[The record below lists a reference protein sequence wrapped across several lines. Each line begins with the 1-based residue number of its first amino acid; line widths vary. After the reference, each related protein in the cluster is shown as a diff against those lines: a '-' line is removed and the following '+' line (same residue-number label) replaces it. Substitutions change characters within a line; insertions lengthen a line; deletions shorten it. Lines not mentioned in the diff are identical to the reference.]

1 MPSEPFTFG
10 PFMLDMDR
18 GMLSRDGRPVA
29 VGQKGLLLLQAFLQS
44 PGKILGKASL
54 MDVAWPGVAVEE
66 SNLSVQIA
74 ALRKL
79 LGTAH
84 DGAEWI
90 TTVPRVGYRFA
101 GPVASRAQSA
111 TPQRA
116 ESNAQSR
123 PIIAVL
129 PFGIIGEVDK
139 EYLADGLTEDII
151 TALSRFR
158 WFRVIGRG
166 SAFIFKGKQIDVL
179 QAARELGA
187 RYVLQGSVRQSAL
200 RLRITAQV
208 IDASDGSNVWAER
221 YDLEMADVFAIQD
234 EIAERVAGAIEPE
247 LLKSESYVAA
257 MLHTGNMTAWDLVRR
272 GMWHF
277 HKVTR
282 DGHLAARALFRHAC
296 TIDPD
301 LPESHIWLGR
311 VSAGIIAYG
320 WSDAPGADSK
330 EGVDAA
336 AHAIALDPRDPYA
349 HYAFAIAS
357 AYSNAPLVAVSAAEK
372 AIALSS
378 SFALGHLV
386 LGLARLFAGLA
397 REAIEPLEHGL
408 ALNPNDPQNLT
419 WYNLLAYAQL
429 LAGEAERALA
439 TANRVL
445 AIRPTFRPTLETL
458 TCCHVALGK
467 VDDARRCASRMN
479 ELTGPE
485 SHFLAPLKQLH
496 PEWDEQISQMLDRA
510 RA

>member
-1 MPSEPFTFG
+1 MPHEHFTFG

-29 VGQKGLLLLQAFLQS
+29 VGQKGLLLLQAFLQW
-44 PGKILGKASL
+44 PGKIYDKAGL

-84 DGAEWI
+84 DGSEWI

-101 GPVASRAQSA
+101 GPVA
-111 TPQRA
+111 PQTVVA
-116 ESNAQSR
+116 EREGNGQPR
-123 PIIAVL
+123 PSIAVL
-129 PFGIIGEVDK
+129 PFGIIGEADK
-139 EYLADGLTEDII
+139 EYLADGLTEDVI

-158 WFRVIGRG
+158 WFGVIGRN
-166 SAFIFKGKQIDVL
+166 SAFTFKGKQMDVL

-200 RLRITAQV
+200 RLRITAQF

-247 LLKSESYVAA
+247 LLKTESHLAA
-257 MLHTGNMTAWDLVRR
+257 MRHTGNMTAWDLVRQ

-282 DGHLAARALFRHAC
+282 EGHLAARTLFRRAC
-296 TIDPD
+296 AIDPD

-320 WSDAPGADSK
+320 WSDAPSADSK

-336 AHAIALDPRDPYA
+336 ARAITLDPRDPYA
-349 HYAFAIAS
+349 HYAFAIAN
-357 AYSNAPLVAVSAAEK
+357 AYSNAPLVAASAAEK

-378 SFALGHLV
+378 SFALGHMV
-386 LGLARLFAGLA
+386 LGMARLFAGLA

-408 ALNPNDPQNLT
+408 ALNPNDPQNLA
-419 WYNLLAYAQL
+419 WYNVLAYAQL
-429 LAGEAERALA
+429 FSGEAERALA
-439 TANRVL
+439 TANKVL
-445 AIRPTFRPTLETL
+445 AIRPNFRPTFETL
-458 TCCHVALGK
+458 ACCYVAVGK
-467 VDDARRCASRMN
+467 LDNAHRCASRMN
-479 ELTGPE
+479 ELAGPE

-496 PEWDEQISQMLDRA
+496 PKWDQRISQMLDRA
-510 RA
+510 RT

>member
-1 MPSEPFTFG
+1 MPHEPFTFG

-18 GMLSRDGRPVA
+18 GVLSRDGRPVT
-29 VGQKGLLLLQAFLQS
+29 VGQKGLLLLRAFLES
-44 PGKILGKASL
+44 PGRILDKASL
-54 MDVAWPGVAVEE
+54 MDVAWPGLAVEE

-90 TTVPRVGYRFA
+90 TTVPRVGYRFG
-101 GPVASRAQSA
+101 GPVAPQAQTA
-111 TPQRA
+111 APQRT
-116 ESNAQSR
+116 ESNTQSR
-123 PIIAVL
+123 PSIAVL
-129 PFGIIGEVDK
+129 PFGIIGEADK
-139 EYLADGLTEDII
+139 EYLADGLTEDTI

-158 WFRVIGRG
+158 WFRVIGRS
-166 SAFIFKGKQIDVL
+166 SAFIFKGKQMDPL

-200 RLRITAQV
+200 RLRITAQF
-208 IDASDGSNVWAER
+208 IDANDGSNVWAER
-221 YDLEMADVFAIQD
+221 YDLEMADAFAIQD

-247 LLKSESYVAA
+247 LLKTESHLAA
-257 MLHTGNMTAWDLVRR
+257 MRHTGNMTAWDLVRQ

-282 DGHLAARALFRHAC
+282 EGHLAARTLFRRAC

-311 VSAGIIAYG
+311 VSAGIVAYG

-336 AHAIALDPRDPYA
+336 AHAITLDPRDPYA
-349 HYAFAIAS
+349 HYAFAIAN
-357 AYSNAPLVAVSAAEK
+357 AYSAPLVAVSAAEK

-386 LGLARLFAGLA
+386 LGMARLFAGLA

-408 ALNPNDPQNLT
+408 ALNPNDPQNLA
-419 WYNLLAYAQL
+419 WYNLLAHAQL
-429 LAGEAERALA
+429 LTGDAERALA
-439 TANRVL
+439 TANKAL
-445 AIRPTFRPTLETL
+445 AIRPTFRPTFETL
-458 TCCHVALGK
+458 TCCHIALGNLEE
-467 VDDARRCASRMN
+467 ARQCASRMN
-479 ELTGPE
+479 ELGEPQ
-485 SHFLAPLKQLH
+485 SHFLAPLKRLH
-496 PEWDEQISQMLDRA
+496 PEWDERISQVLDRP

>member
-1 MPSEPFTFG
+1 MPREPFTFG

-18 GMLSRDGRPVA
+18 GMLSRDGRRVV
-29 VGQKGLLLLQAFLQS
+29 VGQKGLLLLRAFLES
-44 PGKILGKASL
+44 PGRILDKSSL
-54 MDVAWPGVAVEE
+54 MDVAWPGLAVEE

-79 LGTAH
+79 LGTAD

-90 TTVPRVGYRFA
+90 TTIPRVGYRFA
-101 GPVASRAQSA
+101 GPVAPRAQTA
-111 TPQRA
+111 TPEHTERDT
-116 ESNAQSR
+116 QSR
-123 PIIAVL
+123 PSIAVL
-129 PFGIIGEVDK
+129 PFGIIGEADK

-158 WFRVIGRG
+158 WFRVIGRS
-166 SAFIFKGKQIDVL
+166 SAFFFKGKQMDAL

-200 RLRITAQV
+200 RLRVTAQF
-208 IDASDGSNVWAER
+208 IDTSDGSNVWAER

-247 LLKSESYVAA
+247 LLKTESHLAA
-257 MLHTGNMTAWDLVRR
+257 LRHTGNMTAWDLVRQ
-272 GMWHF
+272 GTWHF

-282 DGHLAARALFRHAC
+282 EGHLAARTLFRRAC
-296 TIDPD
+296 AIDPD

-320 WSDAPGADSK
+320 WSDTPVVDSK

-336 AHAIALDPRDPYA
+336 AHAITLDPRDPYA
-349 HYAFAIAS
+349 HYAFAIAN
-357 AYSNAPLVAVSAAEK
+357 AYNSAPLVAVSAAEK

-378 SFALGHLV
+378 SFALGHLI

-408 ALNPNDPQNLT
+408 TLNPNDPQNLA
-419 WYNLLAYAQL
+419 WYNLLAHAQL
-429 LAGEAERALA
+429 LAGDAESALA
-439 TANRVL
+439 TANKAL
-445 AIRPTFRPTLETL
+445 AIRPTFRPTFETL
-458 TCCHVALGK
+458 TCCHIALGNL
-467 VDDARRCASRMN
+467 DDARQCASRMN
-479 ELTGPE
+479 ELREPQ

-496 PEWDEQISQMLDRA
+496 PEWDERISQLLD
-510 RA
+510 

>member
-1 MPSEPFTFG
+1 MPHEHFRFG

-29 VGQKGLLLLQAFLQS
+29 VGQKGLLLLRAFLES
-44 PGKILGKASL
+44 PGRVLDKSSL
-54 MDVAWPGVAVEE
+54 MDVAWPGLAVEE

-101 GPVASRAQSA
+101 GPVAPLAQTA

-116 ESNAQSR
+116 ESNAHSR
-123 PIIAVL
+123 PSIAVL
-129 PFGIIGEVDK
+129 PFGIIGESDK

-158 WFRVIGRG
+158 WFRVIGRN
-166 SAFIFKGKQIDVL
+166 SAFAFKGRQMDPL
-179 QAARELGA
+179 QVARELGA
-187 RYVLQGSVRQSAL
+187 HYVLQGSVRQSAL
-200 RLRITAQV
+200 RLRITAHF
-208 IDASDGSNVWAER
+208 IDASHGGNIWAER
-221 YDLEMADVFAIQD
+221 YDLAMADVFAIQD

-247 LLKSESYVAA
+247 LLKTEAHLAA
-257 MLHTGNMTAWDLVRR
+257 LRHTGNMTAWDLVRQ

-282 DGHLAARALFRHAC
+282 EGHLAARTLFRRAC
-296 TIDPD
+296 AIDPD

-311 VSAGIIAYG
+311 VSAGIVAYG

-336 AHAIALDPRDPYA
+336 ALAVTLDPRDPYA
-349 HYAFAIAS
+349 HYAFAIAN
-357 AYSNAPLVAVSAAEK
+357 AYNNAPLVAVSAAEN

-397 REAIEPLEHGL
+397 SEAIEPLEHGL
-408 ALNPNDPQNLT
+408 ALNPHDPQNVS
-419 WYNLLAYAQL
+419 WCNLLARAQL
-429 LAGEAERALA
+429 LTGQAEHALA
-439 TANRVL
+439 TANTAL

-458 TCCHVALGK
+458 ACCHVALGK
-467 VDDARRCASRMN
+467 LDDARHCASRMN
-479 ELTGPE
+479 EVGGPE

-496 PEWDEQISQMLDRA
+496 PEWDERISRILDRP

>member
-1 MPSEPFTFG
+1 MPHEHFTFG

-18 GMLSRDGRPVA
+18 GMLSRQGRPVA
-29 VGQKGLLLLQAFLQS
+29 VGQKGLLLLQAFLRS
-44 PGKILGKASL
+44 PGKILDKASL
-54 MDVAWPGVAVEE
+54 MDAAWLGVAVEE

-84 DGAEWI
+84 DGSEWI

-101 GPVASRAQSA
+101 GPVA
-111 TPQRA
+111 PQTAAAERA
-116 ESNAQSR
+116 EGNAQPR
-123 PIIAVL
+123 PSIAVL
-129 PFGIIGEVDK
+129 PFAMIGESDK

-158 WFRVIGRG
+158 WFRVIGRS
-166 SAFIFKGKQIDVL
+166 SAFTFKGKQMDVL

-187 RYVLQGSVRQSAL
+187 RYVLHGSVRQSAL
-200 RLRITAQV
+200 RLRITAQF

-247 LLKSESYVAA
+247 LLKTESHLAA
-257 MLHTGNMTAWDLVRR
+257 MRHTGNMTAWDLVRQ

-282 DGHLAARALFRHAC
+282 EGHLAARTLFRRAC
-296 TIDPD
+296 AIDPD

-320 WSDAPGADSK
+320 WSDAPSADSM

-336 AHAIALDPRDPYA
+336 ARAITLDSRDPYA
-349 HYAFAIAS
+349 HYAFAIANT
-357 AYSNAPLVAVSAAEK
+357 YSNAPVVAASAAEK

-386 LGLARLFAGLA
+386 LGMARLFAGLA
-397 REAIEPLEHGL
+397 SEAIEPLEHGL
-408 ALNPNDPQNLT
+408 ALNPNDPQNVV
-419 WYNLLAYAQL
+419 WYNVLAYAQL
-429 LAGEAERALA
+429 FAGEAERALA
-439 TANRVL
+439 TANKVL

-458 TCCHVALGK
+458 VCCHVALGRLG
-467 VDDARRCASRMN
+467 DAHRCASRMN
-479 ELTGPE
+479 ELAGPE

-496 PEWDEQISQMLDRA
+496 PEWDQRISQMLDQA
-510 RA
+510 RT

>member
-1 MPSEPFTFG
+1 MPHERFTFG
-10 PFMLDMDR
+10 PFMLEMDR
-18 GMLSRDGRPVA
+18 GMLLRDGRPVA

-84 DGAEWI
+84 DGSEWI

-101 GPVASRAQSA
+101 GPVAPPAQA
-111 TPQRA
+111 AAPERA
-116 ESNAQSR
+116 EGNAQSR
-123 PIIAVL
+123 PSIAVL
-129 PFGIIGEVDK
+129 PFGIIGEADK
-139 EYLADGLTEDII
+139 EYLADGLTEDVI

-158 WFRVIGRG
+158 WFRVIGRS
-166 SAFIFKGKQIDVL
+166 SAFIFKGKQMDAL
-179 QAARELGA
+179 QTARELGA

-200 RLRITAQV
+200 RLRITAQF
-208 IDASDGSNVWAER
+208 IDANDGSNVWAER

-247 LLKSESYVAA
+247 LLKTESHLAA
-257 MLHTGNMTAWDLVRR
+257 MRHTGNMTAWDLVRQ

-282 DGHLAARALFRHAC
+282 EGHLAARALFRRAC
-296 TIDPD
+296 AIDPD

-311 VSAGIIAYG
+311 VSAGIVAYG

-336 AHAIALDPRDPYA
+336 AHAISLDPRDPYA
-349 HYAFAIAS
+349 HYAFAIAN
-357 AYSNAPLVAVSAAEK
+357 AYSAPLVAVPAAEK

-386 LGLARLFAGLA
+386 LGMARLFAGLA

-408 ALNPNDPQNLT
+408 ALNPNDPQNLV

-439 TANRVL
+439 TANTVL

-458 TCCHVALGK
+458 ACCHVALGQ
-467 VDDARRCASRMN
+467 VDDALRCASRMN
-479 ELTGPE
+479 EVGGPE
-485 SHFLAPLKQLH
+485 SHFLAPLKRLH
-496 PEWDEQISQMLDRA
+496 PEWGERISQMLVRA
-510 RA
+510 RR

>member
-1 MPSEPFTFG
+1 MPHEHFTFG
-10 PFMLDMDR
+10 PFTLDMDR
-18 GMLSRDGRPVA
+18 GMLSRAGRPVA

-44 PGKILGKASL
+44 PGKILDKASL

-84 DGAEWI
+84 DGSEWI

-101 GPVASRAQSA
+101 GPVA
-111 TPQRA
+111 PQTAVTERA
-116 ESNAQSR
+116 EGNAQPR
-123 PIIAVL
+123 PSIAVL
-129 PFGIIGEVDK
+129 PFGIIGEADK

-158 WFRVIGRG
+158 WFRVIGRS
-166 SAFIFKGKQIDVL
+166 SAFVFKGKQMDVL

-187 RYVLQGSVRQSAL
+187 RYVLQGSVRQSAF
-200 RLRITAQV
+200 RLRITAQF

-247 LLKSESYVAA
+247 LLKTESHLAA
-257 MLHTGNMTAWDLVRR
+257 MRHTGNMTAWDLVRQ
-272 GMWHF
+272 GMWYF

-282 DGHLAARALFRHAC
+282 EGHLAARTLFRRAC
-296 TIDPD
+296 AIDPD

-320 WSDAPGADSK
+320 WSDAPSADSK
-330 EGVDAA
+330 EGVEAA
-336 AHAIALDPRDPYA
+336 ARAITLDSRDPYA
-349 HYAFAIAS
+349 HYAFAIAN
-357 AYSNAPLVAVSAAEK
+357 AYSNAPLVAASAAEK

-386 LGLARLFAGLA
+386 LGMARLFAGLA

-408 ALNPNDPQNLT
+408 ALNPNDPQNPV
-419 WYNLLAYAQL
+419 WYNVLAYAQL
-429 LAGEAERALA
+429 FAGEAERALA
-439 TANRVL
+439 TANKVL

-458 TCCHVALGK
+458 ACCHVAVGK
-467 VDDARRCASRMN
+467 LDDAHRCASRMI
-479 ELTGPE
+479 ELAGPE
-485 SHFLAPLKQLH
+485 SHFLTPLKQLH
-496 PEWDEQISQMLDRA
+496 PEWDQRISQMLDQA

>member
-1 MPSEPFTFG
+1 
-10 PFMLDMDR
+10 
-18 GMLSRDGRPVA
+18 
-29 VGQKGLLLLQAFLQS
+29 
-44 PGKILGKASL
+44 

-84 DGAEWI
+84 DGSEWI

-101 GPVASRAQSA
+101 GPITPRAQTA
-111 TPQRA
+111 AP
-116 ESNAQSR
+116 ESEGKAQSR
-123 PIIAVL
+123 PSIAVL
-129 PFGIIGEVDK
+129 PFGSIGESDK

-158 WFRVIGRG
+158 WFRVIGRS
-166 SAFIFKGKQIDVL
+166 SAFTFKGKQTDVL
-179 QAARELGA
+179 QAAEQLGA
-187 RYVLQGSVRQSAL
+187 RYVLQGSVRQSAP
-200 RLRITAQV
+200 RLRITAQF
-208 IDASDGSNVWAER
+208 IDASDGSNLWAER

-247 LLKSESYVAA
+247 LLKTQSHLAA
-257 MLHTGNMTAWDLVRR
+257 MRHTGNMTAWDLVRQ

-277 HKVTR
+277 HKITR
-282 DGHLAARALFRHAC
+282 ECHMAARTLFRRAC

-320 WSDAPGADSK
+320 WSDAPTADSK
-330 EGVDAA
+330 EAVDAA
-336 AHAIALDPRDPYA
+336 AHAITLDPRDPYA
-349 HYAFAIAS
+349 HYAFAIAN
-357 AYSNAPLVAVSAAEK
+357 AYSDAPLAAVSAAEK

-386 LGLARLFAGLA
+386 LGMARLYSGRA
-397 REAIEPLEHGL
+397 REAIDPLEHGL
-408 ALNPNDPQNLT
+408 ALNPNDPQNLV

-429 LAGEAERALA
+429 FAGEADRALA
-439 TANRVL
+439 TANTAL

-458 TCCHVALGK
+458 ACCHVALGK
-467 VDDARRCASRMN
+467 LNDARRCASRMN
-479 ELTGPE
+479 EVGGPE
-485 SHFLAPLKQLH
+485 SHFLAPLKRLH
-496 PEWDEQISQMLDRA
+496 PEWDERISQMLNQALR
-510 RA
+510 

>member
-1 MPSEPFTFG
+1 MPHEHFTFG

-44 PGKILGKASL
+44 PGKIHDKASL

-84 DGAEWI
+84 DGSEWI

-101 GPVASRAQSA
+101 GPVA
-111 TPQRA
+111 PQTVVTER
-116 ESNAQSR
+116 EGNAQPR
-123 PIIAVL
+123 PSIAVL
-129 PFGIIGEVDK
+129 PFGIIGEADK
-139 EYLADGLTEDII
+139 EYLADGLTEDVI

-158 WFRVIGRG
+158 WFRVIGRN
-166 SAFIFKGKQIDVL
+166 SAFTFKGKQMDVL

-200 RLRITAQV
+200 RLRITAQF

-247 LLKSESYVAA
+247 LLKTESHLAA
-257 MLHTGNMTAWDLVRR
+257 MRHTGNMTAWDLVRQ

-282 DGHLAARALFRHAC
+282 EGHLTARTLFRRAC
-296 TIDPD
+296 AIDPD

-320 WSDAPGADSK
+320 WSDAPSADSK

-336 AHAIALDPRDPYA
+336 ARAITLDPRDPYA
-349 HYAFAIAS
+349 HYAFAIAN
-357 AYSNAPLVAVSAAEK
+357 AYSNAPLVAASAAEK

-386 LGLARLFAGLA
+386 LGMARLFAGLA

-408 ALNPNDPQNLT
+408 ALNPNDPQNLV
-419 WYNLLAYAQL
+419 WYNVLAYAQL
-429 LAGEAERALA
+429 FSGEAERALA
-439 TANRVL
+439 TANKVL
-445 AIRPTFRPTLETL
+445 AIRPNFRPTFETL
-458 TCCHVALGK
+458 ACCHVAVGK
-467 VDDARRCASRMN
+467 LDNAHRCASRMN
-479 ELTGPE
+479 ELAGPE

-496 PEWDEQISQMLDRA
+496 PKWDQRISQMLDRA
-510 RA
+510 RT

>member
-1 MPSEPFTFG
+1 MPHEHFTFG

-29 VGQKGLLLLQAFLQS
+29 VGQKGLLLLRAFLQS
-44 PGKILGKASL
+44 RAKILDKASL

-84 DGAEWI
+84 DGSEWI

-101 GPVASRAQSA
+101 GPVA
-111 TPQRA
+111 PQTAVTERA
-116 ESNAQSR
+116 EGNAQPR
-123 PIIAVL
+123 PSIAVL
-129 PFGIIGEVDK
+129 PFGIIGEADK

-158 WFRVIGRG
+158 WFRVIGRN
-166 SAFIFKGKQIDVL
+166 SAFTFKGKQMDVL
-179 QAARELGA
+179 QAAHELGA

-200 RLRITAQV
+200 RLRITAQF
-208 IDASDGSNVWAER
+208 INASDGSNVWAER

-247 LLKSESYVAA
+247 LLKTESHLAA
-257 MLHTGNMTAWDLVRR
+257 MRHTGNMTAWDLVRQ

-282 DGHLAARALFRHAC
+282 EGHLAARTLFRRAC
-296 TIDPD
+296 AIDPD

-320 WSDAPGADSK
+320 WSDAPSADSK

-336 AHAIALDPRDPYA
+336 ARAITLDPRDPYA
-349 HYAFAIAS
+349 HYAFAIAN
-357 AYSNAPLVAVSAAEK
+357 AYSNAPLVAASAAEK

-386 LGLARLFAGLA
+386 LGMARLFAGLA

-408 ALNPNDPQNLT
+408 ALNPNDPQNLV
-419 WYNLLAYAQL
+419 WYNVLAYAQL
-429 LAGEAERALA
+429 FAGEAERALA
-439 TANRVL
+439 TANKAL
-445 AIRPTFRPTLETL
+445 AIRPTFRPTFETL
-458 TCCHVALGK
+458 ACCHVAVGK
-467 VDDARRCASRMN
+467 LDNAHRCASRMN
-479 ELTGPE
+479 ELAGPE

-496 PEWDEQISQMLDRA
+496 PKWDQRISHMLDRA